1 MTSTTDPIELKQK
14 IDKLNRLA
22 WDIRVNE
29 IEKALTY
36 SKEAATL
43 SREINYAK
51 GQADA
56 FRLIGFAN
64 IRKSDFGLAKPFLE
78 KASSIYDSLN
88 DLQGLAVVHEYD
100 GIIFRNTGNCKAAL
114 ESIFKALE
122 LSRQT
127 NFRDN
132 EVTNLYQLGVTY
144 RQLGDYDRV
153 LEYLFES
160 LLMARAS
167 TSNIMEAYNLNV
179 IGSIYFETG
188 DYQEAL
194 NYFHQGL
201 PIRQQAGDYW
211 GEAGSL
217 DNIGHTYLKLQQ
229 YDEAISHCRKSLDIA
244 SKVGDKKGEAN
255 SLLHLAEIYQE
266 KGELALAA
274 DCSNESMAIRK
285 SSGDKRGEA
294 EVLLFLAG
302 LQPKGTDNKLEYM
315 LKAADIAENVNAIDL
330 LSKLRQSLYSIYK
343 DAGKYKEALE
353 QIELHT
359 TLEAELHKNT
369 IAQKMAN
376 LKISHKAEEARKE
389 TEAIRIK
396 NNELS
401 RLNKELEE
409 QKVRL
414 QQALTD
420 LKSTQAQLIQ
430 SEKMASLGE
439 LTAGIA
445 HEIQN
450 PLNFVNNF
458 SEVSAELLDEVR
470 ETRNKRQE
478 TRPRT
483 EEDEI
488 EDEILEDI
496 KENLSKI
503 TLHGKRADAIVKGML
518 EHSKRGSGQ
527 KELTDINVLAEEFLR
542 LSYQSYL
549 AKDKEFSA
557 ELQLNLDPDLP
568 KISVIPQDI
577 GKVLLNLYSNAFY
590 ACAERSRST
599 GNERK
604 VKDLPGFQN
613 LAGLIPTVTV
623 TIKNLG
629 DKIQISVQDNGPG
642 IPEAIKD
649 KIFQPFFTTKP
660 TGQGTGLG
668 LSLSYDIIKAH
679 GGEIIV
685 ESQPGEFT
693 RFSILL
699 PS

>member
-1 MTSTTDPIELKQK
+1 MTSTTDQIVLKQR
-14 IDKLNRLA
+14 IDELNRLA
-22 WDIRVNE
+22 WEIRINE
-29 IEKALTY
+29 IEKAMTY

-43 SREINYAK
+43 SIEINYAK

-56 FRLIGFAN
+56 FRIIGFASL
-64 IRKSDFGLAKPFLE
+64 RKSDYGQAKTYLE
-78 KASSIYDSLN
+78 EASSIYDSLN

-100 GIIFRNTGNCKAAL
+100 GIIYRNTGNCKAAL
-114 ESIFKALE
+114 ESIYKALA

-144 RQLGDYDRV
+144 RQLGDYDRA

-167 TSNIMEAYNLNV
+167 TSKIMEAYNLNV

-244 SKVGDKKGEAN
+244 RKVGDKKGEAN

-302 LQPKGTDNKLEYM
+302 LQHNGTDNMLEYL
-315 LKAADIAENVNAIDL
+315 LKAADIAENVNTIDL

-353 QIELHT
+353 QLELHT
-359 TLEAELHKNT
+359 ALEVELHKNT

-389 TEAIRIK
+389 TEAVRIK

-401 RLNKELEE
+401 RLNNELEE

-420 LKSTQAQLIQ
+420 LKMTQAQLIQ

-445 HEIQN
+445 HEFQN

-458 SEVSAELLDEVR
+458 SEVSAELVEEIK
-470 ETRNKRQE
+470 ETRAKVRSRESGSQE
-478 TRPRT
+478 SRLKT

-496 KENLSKI
+496 KQNLEKI
-503 TLHGKRADAIVKGML
+503 NHHGKRADSIVKGML
-518 EHSKRGSGQ
+518 EHSRTSSGE
-527 KELTDINVLAEEFLR
+527 KVFTDINALADEYLR
-542 LSYQSYL
+542 LSYYGMR
-549 AKDKEFSA
+549 AKNKNFQADFRI
-557 ELQLNLDPDLP
+557 QFDPDLP
-568 KISVIPQDI
+568 KINVVPQDI
-577 GKVLLNLYSNAFY
+577 GRVLLNVINNAFQ
-590 ACAERSRST
+590 AVGTRHALS
-599 GNERK
+599 
-604 VKDLPGFQN
+604 LQPM
-613 LAGLIPTVTV
+613 VTV
-623 TIKNLG
+623 STKNLG
-629 DKIQISVQDNGPG
+629 DKIQISVKDNGPG
-642 IPEAIKD
+642 IPDAIKD

-668 LSLSYDIIKAH
+668 LSLSYDIVKAH
-679 GGEIIV
+679 GGEFEIRSTVGI
-685 ESQPGEFT
+685 ETEFT
-693 RFSILL
+693 IHL
-699 PS
+699 PFAS